1 MTRQAPPRPV
11 VPPALPLAGALA
23 GSAPLQSLGA
33 RLRASEA
40 RLAAVR
46 GCLPPALA
54 PHVQAGPIDEAGW
67 SLLARNA
74 GVAAKLRHLLPTLE
88 AALAEAGLPVASIRI
103 RVCP

>member
-1 MTRQAPPRPV
+1 MSRPSL
-11 VPPALPLAGALA
+11 VPQALPLVGVLA

-46 GCLPPALA
+46 PRLPPALA
-54 PHVQAGPIDEAGW
+54 PHVRAGPFDDAGW
-67 SLLARNA
+67 SILARNA
-74 GVAAKLRHLLPTLE
+74 GVAAKLRHLLPDLE
-88 AALAEAGLPVASIRI
+88 QALVDAGLSVPAIRI